1 MALPPYDFA
10 MSYLSRTGR
19 MDIERIRKVAPKFV
33 AEWERHHTL
42 PTSP

>member
-19 MDIERIRKVAPKFV
+19 MDIERIRRVSPKFV
-33 AEWERHHTL
+33 AAWEKHRKGAA
-42 PTSP
+42 

>member
-33 AEWERHHTL
+33 AEWEKRKQGAV
-42 PTSP
+42 